1 MAAVAVALWEVWATR
16 SVVQALWTACGC
28 PQGGT
33 FHSAATDHT
42 DWKEYQKG
50 NLPMSKSER
59 RPRLTAARKFEL
71 YLATRSPDAPLGEIL
86 RQYGVH
92 LDDLRAIEQTVES
105 SALAGLKAQARHG
118 RLPTDVSPERVQ
130 QLEQEVAEKT
140 RALAELSVSYTLL
153 EKKERAESRARA
165 RANAR
170 RRRNAE

>member
-1 MAAVAVALWEVWATR
+1 MAAVVALWEGWAAQFA
-16 SVVQALWTACGC
+16 VHA
-28 PQGGT
+28 
-33 FHSAATDHT
+33 FHSAATDHV
-42 DWKEYQKG
+42 DCKGYRKG
-50 NLPMSKSER
+50 NRTMSESKR

-71 YLATRSPDAPLGEIL
+71 YLATRSPEAPLGEIL

-118 RLPTDVSPERVQ
+118 RLPTDLSPERVQ

-140 RALAELSVSYTLL
+140 RALAELSVSFTLL
-153 EKKERAESRARA
+153 EKKERAESRSRS
-165 RANAR
+165 RANAP